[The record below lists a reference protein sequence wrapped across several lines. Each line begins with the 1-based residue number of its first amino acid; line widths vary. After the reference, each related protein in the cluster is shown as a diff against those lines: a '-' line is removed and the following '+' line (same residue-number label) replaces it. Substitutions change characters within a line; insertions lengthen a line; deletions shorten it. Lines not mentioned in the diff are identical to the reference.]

1 MQALDEARAEIA
13 QLGKVSRCVYSF
25 RHVELAESVFDEVIA
40 LLFDGEKP
48 KLYLREEAE
57 APILHAIVQA
67 RAEIVRQHEEIAG
80 YIAAYTIERER
91 EAAEARGRAAGI
103 EAAAQRFEQMLA
115 SLGSNDNLRITKVIA
130 TIRALALR
138 EEPDAV

>member
-1 MQALDEARAEIA
+1 M
-13 QLGKVSRCVYSF
+13 
-25 RHVELAESVFDEVIA
+25 FDGVIA

-80 YIAAYTIERER
+80 YIAAYK
-91 EAAEARGRAAGI
+91 
-103 EAAAQRFEQMLA
+103 Q
-115 SLGSNDNLRITKVIA
+115 KVHGVIPPWFV
-130 TIRALALR
+130 RR
-138 EEPDAV
+138 R